1 MSVSQQSERI
11 NAAVCLIGTELVRGI
26 IQDGHARLISSR
38 LTSLGIKVESISM
51 IPDDAGIDDFLYFWR
66 GKVDMILTTGGL
78 GPTSDDITR
87 DAVADAAGVPLVDHQ
102 EAKAALERR
111 ISRNASQANLRQVL
125 IPQGFD
131 WIHNPEGTAPG
142 FCGPL
147 SCTDTGAGTRKRTMV
162 YAMPGPPREMQP
174 MFIDQVIPRICE
186 RFLEADAFEERLESS
201 VFLIPES
208 RLEEMCARYAA
219 DGISWG
225 TRVQESRISL
235 YLTGGTD
242 DQRKGMLS
250 RLQGHFG
257 KELVNPGDVDPLGAV
272 VETLK
277 DGGFQ
282 VAGAESC
289 TGGYI
294 AKLLTDLPGSSSY
307 FWGAQITYAYDAKES
322 LLQIDPA
329 LLAEYGAVSEETVR
343 AMVQSLLRETPA
355 DVCYAVSGIAGPDGG
370 QPGKPVGTVWVA
382 IGGRNRGI
390 EAVRLDFHAYT
401 RDSVR
406 RRSAYAVLI
415 LINRFLK
422 GDTLL
427 DIVAEWQYS

>member
-1 MSVSQQSERI
+1 MSLSQNKGRI
-11 NAAVCLIGTELVRGI
+11 DAAVCLIGTELIRGI

-51 IPDDAGIDDFLYFWR
+51 VPDDSGIDDFLFFWR

-87 DAVADAAGVPLVDHQ
+87 DSVAEAAGVTLVEHQ
-102 EAKAALERR
+102 EARAALERR
-111 ISRNASQANLRQVL
+111 ISRNASTANLRQVL
-125 IPQGFD
+125 LPQGFD

-147 SCTDTGAGTRKRTMV
+147 AAPANMGDQAKTTML

-174 MFIDQVIPRICE
+174 MFIEQVLPRICQ
-186 RFLEADAFEERLESS
+186 RFLEVDAFEERLEAS

-208 RLEEMCARYAA
+208 RLEEICRLHAA
-219 DGISWG
+219 EGIAWG

-242 DQRKGMLS
+242 QERTDMLL

-277 DGGFQ
+277 AAGSQ

-294 AKLLTDLPGSSSY
+294 AKLLTDIPGSSAF
-307 FWGAQITYAYDAKES
+307 FWGAQVTYANSAKES
-322 LLQIDPA
+322 LLSIEPA
-329 LLAEYGAVSEETVR
+329 ILETYGAVSEETVR
-343 AMVQSLLRETPA
+343 AMVRSMLYASQA
-355 DVCYAVSGIAGPDGG
+355 DVCYAVSGIAGPEGG
-370 QPGKPVGTVWVA
+370 TPEKPVGTVWVA
-382 IGGRNRGI
+382 IGDRSRGI
-390 EAVRLDFHAYT
+390 EAVKLCFHAYT

-406 RRSAYAVLI
+406 RRSSYAVLI